1 MLHKSSSN
9 SLAVLSVRSQQ
20 RRPMARMAVMA
31 VSPEP
36 LLGLGGGLLLPV

>member
-20 RRPMARMAVMA
+20 RPMARMAVMA